1 MAREKILIVDDEEMI
16 RDLCYH
22 ILSSEGYEVST
33 ASSGTA
39 ALDVLAQDDLDLLIT
54 DIKMPGM
61 DGLELFERVR
71 QRNQDIVTIFITGH
85 GTLDTAIESLMR
97 GVDGFVLKPFT
108 QEELLVAV
116 ERAVTRSRLQKENI
130 RLKALIPLFEISK
143 LLVTEIDLANLFKII
158 TEVLVQEFSVDRV
171 SLMLIDEASG
181 DLIIRASHG
190 LPPDTA
196 AQARRKI
203 GEGVGGLV
211 LKYKKPLIIS
221 AGKHPDP
228 EVMAAINM
236 ENMPVSSMSVPLIG
250 KKKVFGVL
258 NVSKFSG
265 TPFSTSDL
273 QIVLILSSQVV
284 TAMENAGLFED
295 LRENYFRTVQALVAA
310 VEAKDPYTR
319 WHSTNVA
326 KYAVAIARDLG
337 MSPTQ
342 LEEMHIAAILHDVG
356 KIGISELIISKP
368 ERLSR
373 EEFDI
378 MKDHP
383 AHGIRIL
390 EPIGFSP
397 TIIDAIYQHHERYE
411 GGGYPEGLAGARI
424 SMEARILNVAD
435 TIDAMVSER
444 PYRGT
449 ISVENVLLE
458 LERESGRQFDP
469 QVADSARR
477 LIEQGLLK
485 LGMRTLSQYGAGADK
500 EGKRV
505 QPEAPRPAGERFAG
519 SDSIG

>member
-1 MAREKILIVDDEEMI
+1 MAGEKILVVDDEDMI
-16 RDLCYH
+16 RDLCCH
-22 ILSSEGYEVST
+22 ILTAEGYQVV
-33 ASSGTA
+33 AAPNGIA
-39 ALDVLAQDDLDLLIT
+39 ALEELRRNDMDLLIT

-61 DGLELFERVR
+61 DGLELFERVK
-71 QRNQDIVTIFITGH
+71 QLNLEIVTIFITGH

-108 QEELLVAV
+108 QEELLSAV

-143 LLVTEIDLANLFKII
+143 LLVTEIDLAHLFKII

-171 SLMLIDEASG
+171 SLMLVDETSG
-181 DLIIRASHG
+181 DLLIRASHG
-190 LPPDTA
+190 LQPDTA
-196 AQARRKI
+196 MKARRKV
-203 GEGVGGLV
+203 GEGVSGLV
-211 LKYKKPLIIS
+211 LERKKPLIIS

-228 EVMAAINM
+228 EVMAIINI
-236 ENMPVSSMSVPLIG
+236 EDMPVSSMSVPLIG
-250 KKKVFGVL
+250 KNKMFGVL

-265 TPFSTSDL
+265 APFSTSDL

-284 TAMENAGLFED
+284 TAMENVALFED

-368 ERLSR
+368 DRLSR
-373 EEFDI
+373 EEFAI

-390 EPIGFSP
+390 EPIGFAH
-397 TIIDAIYQHHERYE
+397 TIISAIYQHHERFD
-411 GGGYPEGLAGARI
+411 GAGYPQGLAGENITLAARV
-424 SMEARILNVAD
+424 LNVAD

-449 ISVENVLLE
+449 ISTEEVLLE

-469 QVADSARR
+469 RITASARR
-477 LIEQGLLK
+477 LIENGLLK
-485 LGMRTLSQYGAGADK
+485 LGMHTYYQYTSGTDK
-500 EGKRV
+500 NDKHI
-505 QPEAPRPAGERFAG
+505 QQ
-519 SDSIG
+519 

>member
-1 MAREKILIVDDEEMI
+1 MAGEKILVVDDEDMI

-22 ILSSEGYEVST
+22 ILSSEGYQVSV
-33 ASSGTA
+33 ASNGTE
-39 ALDVLAQDDLDLLIT
+39 ALDVLNRGDVDLLIT
-54 DIKMPGM
+54 DIKMPEM
-61 DGLELFERVR
+61 DGLELFERVK
-71 QRNQDIVTIFITGH
+71 QRNQEIVSIFITGH

-108 QEELLVAV
+108 QEELLIAV
-116 ERAVTRSRLQKENI
+116 QRAVTRSRLQKENI

-143 LLVTEIDLANLFKII
+143 LLVTEIDLANVFKII

-171 SLMLIDEASG
+171 SLMLSDDASG
-181 DLIIRASHG
+181 SLVIRASHG
-190 LPPDTA
+190 LPA
-196 AQARRKI
+196 ELAIKI
-203 GEGVGGLV
+203 RQKGGEGVSGIV
-211 LKYKKPLIIS
+211 LKRKKPVIIT

-228 EVMAAINM
+228 EVMAAINV
-236 ENMPVSSMSVPLIG
+236 EDKAISSMSVPLIG
-250 KKKVFGVL
+250 KNKVFGVL
-258 NVSKFSG
+258 NLSKFAG
-265 TPFSTSDL
+265 MPFSTSDL

-284 TAMENAGLFED
+284 TAMENASLFED

-326 KYAVAIARDLG
+326 KYAVAIARELG

-342 LEEMHIAAILHDVG
+342 LEEIHIAAILHDVG

-373 EEFDI
+373 EEFEI

-390 EPIGFSP
+390 EPIGFST
-397 TIIDAIYQHHERYE
+397 TIINAIYQHHERFD
-411 GGGYPEGLAGARI
+411 GKGYPAGLGGTDI
-424 SMEARILNVAD
+424 TMPARILNVAD

-449 ISVENVLLE
+449 ISTDEVLLE
-458 LERESGRQFDP
+458 LAREAGRQFDP
-469 QVADSARR
+469 QVSECARM
-477 LIEQGLLK
+477 LIERGMLK
-485 LGMRTLSQYGAGADK
+485 LGMKTYTQHGAGADR
-500 EGKRV
+500 EGKAA
-505 QPEAPRPAGERFAG
+505 QP
-519 SDSIG
+519 

>member
-1 MAREKILIVDDEEMI
+1 MAGEKILIVDDEEMI

-22 ILSSEGYEVST
+22 ILSAEGYQVSV
-33 ASSGTA
+33 AQNGSE
-39 ALDVLAQDDLDLLIT
+39 ALELLARNDMDLLIT
-54 DIKMPGM
+54 DIKMPSM
-61 DGLELFERVR
+61 DGLELFERVK
-71 QRNQDIVTIFITGH
+71 QRNQDIVSIFITGH

-143 LLVTEIDLANLFKII
+143 LLVTEIDLASLFKII

-171 SLMLIDEASG
+171 SLMLVDDASG

-190 LPPDTA
+190 LQPETTIT
-196 AQARRKI
+196 ARRKA
-203 GEGVGGLV
+203 GDGVSGLV
-211 LKYKKPLIIS
+211 LKLKKPLIIS

-228 EVMAAINM
+228 EVMAAINV
-236 ENMPVSSMSVPLIG
+236 ENMPASSMSVPLIG
-250 KKKVFGVL
+250 KNKVFGVL
-258 NVSKFSG
+258 NVSKLSG

-356 KIGISELIISKP
+356 KIGISELIIGKP
-368 ERLSR
+368 ERLSA
-373 EEFDI
+373 EEFKI

-397 TIIDAIYQHHERYE
+397 TIIDAIYQHHERFD
-411 GGGYPEGLAGARI
+411 GTGYPVGLSGASI
-424 SMEARILNVAD
+424 SMAARILNVAD

-449 ISVENVLLE
+449 ISLEEVLLE

-469 QVADSARR
+469 QVATSART
-477 LIEQGLLK
+477 LLQKGLLK
-485 LGMRTLSQYGAGADK
+485 LGIRAYSQYATGSDK
-500 EGKRV
+500 EGLTA
-505 QPEAPRPAGERFAG
+505 QA
-519 SDSIG
+519 

>member
-1 MAREKILIVDDEEMI
+1 MSGEKILVVDDEEMI
-16 RDLCYH
+16 RDLCDH
-22 ILSSEGYEVST
+22 ILTAEGYQVITEQN
-33 ASSGTA
+33 GTA
-39 ALDVLAQDDLDLLIT
+39 AFAVLNRNDIDMLVT

-61 DGLELFERVR
+61 DGLELFERVKELNR
-71 QRNQDIVTIFITGH
+71 DIVTIFITGH

-108 QEELLVAV
+108 QEELLGAV
-116 ERAVTRSRLQKENI
+116 DRAITRSRLQKENI

-143 LLVTEIDLANLFKII
+143 LLVTEIDLAHLFTII
-158 TEVLVQEFSVDRV
+158 TEVLVKEFSAGRV
-171 SLMLIDEASG
+171 SLMLVDEASG
-181 DLIIRASHG
+181 DLLIRASHG
-190 LPPDTA
+190 LPTNVA
-196 AQARRKI
+196 MKTRRKI
-203 GEGVGGLV
+203 GEGVSGLV
-211 LKYKKPLIIS
+211 LKNKKPLIIT
-221 AGKHPDP
+221 AGKHPDQ
-228 EVMAAINM
+228 EVMAALNVD
-236 ENMPVSSMSVPLIG
+236 NMPTTSIAVPLIG
-250 KKKVFGVL
+250 KHKVFGVL
-258 NVSKFSG
+258 NVSKFTGSA
-265 TPFSTSDL
+265 FSASDL
-273 QIVLILSSQVV
+273 QVVLILSSQVV
-284 TAMENAGLFED
+284 TALENAALYED

-368 ERLSR
+368 ARLSR
-373 EEFDI
+373 EEFAI

-397 TIIDAIYQHHERYE
+397 AIVNAIYQHHERYD
-411 GGGYPEGLAGARI
+411 GKGYPRGLSGEEITLSARV
-424 SMEARILNVAD
+424 LNVAD

-449 ISVENVLLE
+449 ISSQDVLDE

-469 QVADSARR
+469 KVSNSARR
-477 LIEQGLLK
+477 LIEKGLLK
-485 LGMRTLSQYGAGADK
+485 LGMNSYHQYSAGRGE
-500 EGKRV
+500 EGNH
-505 QPEAPRPAGERFAG
+505 
-519 SDSIG
+519 